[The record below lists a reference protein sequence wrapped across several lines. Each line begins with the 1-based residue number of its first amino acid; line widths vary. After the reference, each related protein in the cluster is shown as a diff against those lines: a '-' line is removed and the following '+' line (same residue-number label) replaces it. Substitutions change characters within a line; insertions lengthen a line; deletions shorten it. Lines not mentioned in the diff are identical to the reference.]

1 MKGHSLG
8 ENNARLLTILGSED
22 FYFRLHNKPLTKR
35 DRSAIKN
42 FISGSIPEV
51 EWCNFE
57 EHCLQNDLDPYQE
70 FREAAVSCYARML
83 ILNAKVKEYAN
94 VS

>member
-1 MKGHSLG
+1 MKGQSLN

-22 FYFRLHNKPLTKR
+22 FYFRLHNKPITKR
-35 DRSAIKN
+35 DKLAISN
-42 FISGSIPEV
+42 FISCSIPKS
-51 EWCNFE
+51 EWYSFE

-94 VS
+94 V